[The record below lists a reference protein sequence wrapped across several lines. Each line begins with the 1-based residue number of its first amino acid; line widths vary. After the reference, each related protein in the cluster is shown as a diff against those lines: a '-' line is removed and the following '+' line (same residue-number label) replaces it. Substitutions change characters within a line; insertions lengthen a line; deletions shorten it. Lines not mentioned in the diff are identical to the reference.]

1 MLAGMTAGQVAEWEA
16 FFALEPWGGLRDD
29 LRAGKV
35 AAAVVNANPF
45 RGGGAARMPSDF
57 FPTLAEAQPPKARP
71 GVRQVQEKANNFF
84 RLIGG
89 A

>member
-16 FFALEPWGGLRDD
+16 FFALEPWGGQRDD
-29 LRAGKV
+29 LRAGKI
-35 AAAVVNANPF
+35 AAAVCNASPF
-45 RGGGAARMPSDF
+45 RAGGATRYPSDF
-57 FPTLAEAQPPKARP
+57 FPTLAEPKPRATA
-71 GVRQVQEKANNFF
+71 RQVQEKANNFF